1 MKRIQEDFKLKDNK
15 TEPTDI
21 YPGDTLSKIK
31 LESGNYFWTM
41 SPEKYVK
48 AAVANVEEDVTRI
61 EKRLPS
67 KCVMPLSSN
76 YSPWL
81 EDYLELMVDSIQ
93 QYQEIIG
100 QIRWAID
107 IGRLDIL
114 LGKLLL
120 LSYLAMNQVGHLK
133 QAFHI
138 FGYLNAH
145 SKRKLGFDPT
155 HPAIN

>member
-1 MKRIQEDFKLKDNK
+1 M
-15 TEPTDI
+15 
-21 YPGDTLSKIK
+21 
-31 LESGNYFWTM
+31 
-41 SPEKYVK
+41 K
-48 AAVANVEEDVTRI
+48 AAVANVEEDLTRI

-120 LSYLAMNQVGHLK
+120 LRYLAMTQVRHLK

-145 SKRKLGFDPT
+145 PKRKLGFDPT